1 MPVSVGVFEAKQ
13 KLSELIERAARG
25 EEIVITSRGR
35 ERARLL
41 GMAPKPTRSLNE
53 IFDSLASVKLKL
65 PKGVTVKNLI
75 EEGRRF

>member
-1 MPVSVGVFEAKQ
+1 MPTSVGVFEAKQ

-41 GMAPKPTRSLNE
+41 GMTAKPARSLNE
-53 IFDSLASVKLKL
+53 IFDSLAGVRLKL
-65 PKGVTVKNLI
+65 PKGTTVRDLI

>member
-25 EEIVITSRGR
+25 EEIVITSRGK

-41 GMAPKPTRSLNE
+41 GMTSKPARSLNE
-53 IFDSLASVKLKL
+53 IFDSLASVRLTL
-65 PKGVTVKNLI
+65 PKGVTVKDLV
-75 EEGRRF
+75 EEGRRV

>member
-1 MPVSVGVFEAKQ
+1 MSVSVGIFEAKQ

-25 EEIVITSRGR
+25 EEIVITSRGK

-41 GMAPKPTRSLNE
+41 GITPKPARSLNE
-53 IFDSLASVKLKL
+53 IFDSLASVRLKL
-65 PKGVTVKNLI
+65 PKGAKIKDLV